1 LPKLKSFLEK
11 QEKERTQELSKL
23 QIVKSNEK
31 SAKDIKDTKDI
42 QNTKNVTD
50 VINKEQ
56 KPDTTKPI
64 PTEKEK
70 SFTDEESTEEEFPSM
85 IKIETR
91 WSIQLQRTYWD
102 KFKAAC

>member
-31 SAKDIKDTKDI
+31 SAKDI

-56 KPDTTKPI
+56 KPDITKPI